1 MNPPEPH
8 LSLQPAFDQG
18 ASAFGRFAA
27 DQLVPRGDALG
38 NPIAGFCDDL
48 RRRTVDW
55 ADLPVP
61 AGPLVPPSDRAQ
73 VTGLWRTPSAVAWR
87 LARNI
92 LLHAVA
98 PQLGEAGMRS
108 QSYVRPEMTVAVLEW
123 LRRHPE
129 LGRAAERLEE
139 DLSREAAARTGRP
152 WNEVQ
157 VRAALPF
164 FVLIGMPPKPGGHGA
179 EVQLLEAFL
188 VNAQKEKAKR
198 LVGSTQLASV
208 FADRLVGT
216 PGIEQLGDSH
226 RVDSW
231 QMQAAGEVIKRPG
244 GLGALLAM
252 LYLNLVHAHLGLL
265 WPPPAYKLDYR
276 RHVVAFI
283 HAKCQGVL
291 QQVLLHDEC
300 RPALADMAG
309 TLAVALADMKVR
321 TEGRYAPDPWPEDLP
336 LPFRCVGVEG
346 ISDLCGPARW
356 VLGVYGVQEHESLVA
371 DTAQLARDT
380 ASHLTMTLRAPAL
393 GMLDVA
399 TSGST
404 TVSQF
409 SWAQVLHLYLQRCKA
424 ALKTTD
430 AREVQTQNA
439 DLTLANLRAD
449 RVQHYFSFLARCAPA
464 VHQEVASGIR
474 ARTETWQ
481 GAARP
486 APRPSA

>member
-1 MNPPEPH
+1 
-8 LSLQPAFDQG
+8 
-18 ASAFGRFAA
+18 
-27 DQLVPRGDALG
+27 
-38 NPIAGFCDDL
+38 
-48 RRRTVDW
+48 
-55 ADLPVP
+55 
-61 AGPLVPPSDRAQ
+61 
-73 VTGLWRTPSAVAWR
+73 VTGLARTPSDVAWR
-87 LARNI
+87 LARNV
-92 LLHAVA
+92 LLRAVT
-98 PQLGEAGMRS
+98 PQPGSEDMTS
-108 QSYVRPEMTVAVLEW
+108 PTYVQPGMTVAVLEW
-123 LRRHPE
+123 LSRHLE
-129 LGRAAERLEE
+129 LGQAANHLVQEFPEKAEGR
-139 DLSREAAARTGRP
+139 RGRP
-152 WNEVQ
+152 WIRSQANVA
-157 VRAALPF
+157 VPF
-164 FVLIGMPPKPGGHGA
+164 FVLIGLPPKPGGHGA
-179 EVQLLEAFL
+179 EIQLLEAFL
-188 VNAQKEKAKR
+188 VNAQKGKAKR
-198 LVGSTQLASV
+198 LAKPTKLAKV
-208 FADRLVGT
+208 FADRLAGMV
-216 PGIEQLGDSH
+216 GIEQLGDSSQ
-226 RVDSW
+226 VESG
-231 QMQAAGEVIKRPG
+231 QIQAAGEVIKRPG
-244 GLGALLAM
+244 GLGALVAM

-265 WPPPAYKLDYR
+265 CPPKAYKRDYR
-276 RHVVAFI
+276 GHMVAFI
-283 HAKCQGVL
+283 HAKCQSVL
-291 QQVLLHDEC
+291 QQVLLLDEC

-439 DLTLANLRAD
+439 DLTLAKLRAD